1 MKKIISLLLVLTLML
16 GLAACGGSNNE
27 TTPGGN
33 PPAETQDKGGTAEQ
47 TQPKTEDKQPTVS
60 GEITEELLRSWP
72 EAPVSDFTYERSVD
86 YEGIRVMKYLGN
98 DEIVVVPAEIEGQPV
113 VEVAGYC
120 FANDSTVRSV
130 VIPETV
136 IASKEIFINN
146 SCVEIVI
153 AEGLQDV
160 GYATFLNCGNLR
172 EVILGDNVTHVG
184 ISAFAVCGKLEKLV
198 LPATL
203 TGMKDPERFSAFSE
217 CPNLTIYGEAG
228 SYIETV
234 ANEQGIPFV
243 AE

>member
-27 TTPGGN
+27 TTPGGSQ
-33 PPAETQDKGGTAEQ
+33 PAETQGQPDNAEQ
-47 TQPKTEDKQPTVS
+47 TQPQTQSQEPVIS
-60 GEITEELLRSWP
+60 GEITEELLRSMP
-72 EAPVSDFTYERSVD
+72 ETPVSEFTYEWSND
-86 YEGIRVMKYLGN
+86 YEGIRVVKYLGS
-98 DEIVVVPAEIEGQPV
+98 DEIVVVPAQIEGEPV

-120 FANDSTVRSV
+120 FANDSTVRGV

-136 IASKEIFINN
+136 VASEEIFINN
-146 SCVEIVI
+146 SCVEMVI
-153 AEGLQDV
+153 AEGLQDI
-160 GYATFLNCGNLR
+160 GYATFLNCIALR

-184 ISAFAVCGKLEKLV
+184 QNAFCFCTSLEKLV
-198 LPATL
+198 LPATV
-203 TGMKDPERFSAFSE
+203 GDMDEEEQFSAFFE

-234 ANEQGIPFV
+234 ANAQGVPFV